1 MLIASLI
8 FIITLTF
15 VIVQPK
21 NIQIGTSAIFGAF
34 IALIFGVVTFSDVLD
49 VTNIVWDATLAFIGI
64 IILSL
69 VLDEIGFFE
78 WAALKMA
85 KFSNG
90 SGLKMFIYSILLGA
104 FVSALLQMM
113 EQL

>member
-15 VIVQPK
+15 VIIQPK
-21 NIQIGTSAIFGAF
+21 NIQIRTSAIFGAL

-69 VLDEIGFFE
+69 VLD
-78 WAALKMA
+78 
-85 KFSNG
+85 
-90 SGLKMFIYSILLGA
+90 
-104 FVSALLQMM
+104 
-113 EQL
+113 